1 MKYYPLLYRLDAE
14 ERYLIWTS
22 DEKDG
27 AELYKSSRTSI
38 RFGPSRSYTIT
49 SWKKKSQSFMI
60 ARTRRS
66 GRHADRTLRPP

>member
-27 AELYKSSRTSI
+27 VLADAS
-38 RFGPSRSYTIT
+38 GAV
-49 SWKKKSQSFMI
+49 QSFNDI
-60 ARTRRS
+60 DSVQARCVRQRERR
-66 GRHADRTLRPP
+66 RHQIC